1 MPTYLRMGGLCQNET
16 MELHEGVKSL
26 TSNLDTS
33 RASAKELSKSI
44 ENVQKEA
51 TDVAVQ
57 RNIDRRRELRENEV
71 RKELFLKRV
80 LIQWEHEERVRREE
94 TRIRTDF
101 LRKYGKRWAEV
112 EALKAK
118 LEKQEKEFQKEFN
131 KDLNKARVAQF
142 WCFVVAGY
150 VAYFLVWGGK

>member
-1 MPTYLRMGGLCQNET
+1 
-16 MELHEGVKSL
+16 MELLEGAKSL
-26 TSNLDTS
+26 SSNLDSS

-80 LIQWEHEERVRREE
+80 LMQWEHEERVRREE
-94 TRIRTDF
+94 AQIRADF
-101 LRKYGKRWAEV
+101 LKKYGKRWAEV
-112 EALKAK
+112 EALKTK

-142 WCFVVAGY
+142 WCFVVAWY
-150 VAYFLVWGGK
+150 IAYFLVWGYK

>member
-1 MPTYLRMGGLCQNET
+1 
-16 MELHEGVKSL
+16 MELLEGAKSL
-26 TSNLDTS
+26 SSNLDSS

-94 TRIRTDF
+94 AQIRTDF

-118 LEKQEKEFQKEFN
+118 LEKQEKEFQNQFN
-131 KDLNKARVAQF
+131 KDLNKARNAQF
-142 WCFVVAGY
+142 WCFAIAG
-150 VAYFLVWGGK
+150 VIAYFLVWGYK

>member
-1 MPTYLRMGGLCQNET
+1 
-16 MELHEGVKSL
+16 MELLEGAKSL
-26 TSNLDTS
+26 SSNLDSS

-80 LIQWEHEERVRREE
+80 LMQWEHEERVRREE
-94 TRIRTDF
+94 AQIRADF

-118 LEKQEKEFQKEFN
+118 LEKQEKEFQNQFN
-131 KDLNKARVAQF
+131 KDLNKARNAQF
-142 WCFVVAGY
+142 WCFAIAG
-150 VAYFLVWGGK
+150 VIAYFLVWGYK

>member
-1 MPTYLRMGGLCQNET
+1 
-16 MELHEGVKSL
+16 MELHEGIKTL
-26 TSNLDTS
+26 TSNLDIS
-33 RASAKELSKSI
+33 RQSAKELSKSI

-80 LIQWEHEERVRREE
+80 LMQWEHEERVRREE
-94 TRIRTDF
+94 AQIRADF

-131 KDLNKARVAQF
+131 KDLNKARTAQF
-142 WCFVVAGY
+142 WCFVVATWI
-150 VAYFLVWGGK
+150 AYFLVWGGK

>member
-1 MPTYLRMGGLCQNET
+1 
-16 MELHEGVKSL
+16 MELLEGAKSL
-26 TSNLDTS
+26 SSNLDAS
-33 RASAKELSKSI
+33 RQSAKELSKSI

-51 TDVAVQ
+51 TDIAAQ
-57 RNIDRRRELRENEV
+57 RNLDRRRELRENEV

-94 TRIRTDF
+94 AQIRADF

-131 KDLNKARVAQF
+131 KDLNKARNAQF
-142 WCFVVAGY
+142 WCFAIAG
-150 VAYFLVWGGK
+150 VIAYFLVWGGK

>member
-1 MPTYLRMGGLCQNET
+1 
-16 MELHEGVKSL
+16 MELLEGAKSL
-26 TSNLDTS
+26 SSNLDLS

-57 RNIDRRRELRENEV
+57 RNIDRRRELRENEI

-80 LIQWEHEERVRREE
+80 LMQWEHQEQVRQEEIK
-94 TRIRTDF
+94 IRADF
-101 LRKYGKRWAEV
+101 LKKYGKRWAEV

-118 LEKQEKEFQKEFN
+118 LEKQEKEFQNQFN
-131 KDLNKARVAQF
+131 KDLNKARTAQF
-142 WCFVVAGY
+142 WCFVVATWI
-150 VAYFLVWGGK
+150 AYFLVWGGK

>member
-1 MPTYLRMGGLCQNET
+1 
-16 MELHEGVKSL
+16 MEFLEGAKSL
-26 TSNLDTS
+26 SSNLDAS
-33 RASAKELSKSI
+33 RQSAKELSKSI

-51 TDVAVQ
+51 TDIAAQ
-57 RNIDRRRELRENEV
+57 RNLDRRRELRENEV

-94 TRIRTDF
+94 TQIRTDF

-118 LEKQEKEFQKEFN
+118 LEKQEKEFKNEFN

-142 WCFVVAGY
+142 WCFVAAGWI
-150 VAYFLVWGGK
+150 AYYLVWGGK

>member
-1 MPTYLRMGGLCQNET
+1 MGGLCQNET
-16 MELHEGVKSL
+16 MELHEGIKTL
-26 TSNLDTS
+26 TSNLDIS
-33 RASAKELSKSI
+33 RQSAKELSKSI

-51 TDVAVQ
+51 TDVAIQ

-80 LIQWEHEERVRREE
+80 LMQWEHEERVRREE
-94 TRIRTDF
+94 AQIRADF

-118 LEKQEKEFQKEFN
+118 LEKQEKEFQNQFN
-131 KDLNKARVAQF
+131 KDLNKARTAQF
-142 WCFVVAGY
+142 WCFVVATWI
-150 VAYFLVWGGK
+150 AYFLVWGGK

>member
-1 MPTYLRMGGLCQNET
+1 
-16 MELHEGVKSL
+16 MELLEGAKSL
-26 TSNLDTS
+26 SSNLDSS

-94 TRIRTDF
+94 AQIRADF
-101 LRKYGKRWAEV
+101 LKKYGKRWAEV
-112 EALKAK
+112 ESLKAK
-118 LEKQEKEFQKEFN
+118 LEKKEKEFQNEFN

-150 VAYFLVWGGK
+150 ICLLYTSDAADE

>member
-1 MPTYLRMGGLCQNET
+1 
-16 MELHEGVKSL
+16 MELHEGIKTL

-33 RASAKELSKSI
+33 RQSAKELSKSI

-80 LIQWEHEERVRREE
+80 LMQWEHEERVRREE
-94 TRIRTDF
+94 AQIRADF

-118 LEKQEKEFQKEFN
+118 LEKQEKEFQNQFN
-131 KDLNKARVAQF
+131 KDLNKARTAQF
-142 WCFVVAGY
+142 WCFVVATWI
-150 VAYFLVWGGK
+150 AYFLVWGGK

>member
-1 MPTYLRMGGLCQNET
+1 
-16 MELHEGVKSL
+16 MELLEGAKSL
-26 TSNLDTS
+26 SSNLDLS

-80 LIQWEHEERVRREE
+80 LMQWEHEERVRREE
-94 TRIRTDF
+94 AQIRADF

-118 LEKQEKEFQKEFN
+118 LEKQEKEFQNQFN
-131 KDLNKARVAQF
+131 KDLNKARTAQF
-142 WCFVVAGY
+142 WCFAIAG
-150 VAYFLVWGGK
+150 VIAYFLVWGYK

>member
-1 MPTYLRMGGLCQNET
+1 MGGLCQNET
-16 MELHEGVKSL
+16 MELYEGIKTL
-26 TSNLDTS
+26 TSNLDIS
-33 RASAKELSKSI
+33 RQSAKELSKSI

-80 LIQWEHEERVRREE
+80 LMQWEHEERVRREE
-94 TRIRTDF
+94 AQIRADF

-118 LEKQEKEFQKEFN
+118 LEKQEKEFQNQFN
-131 KDLNKARVAQF
+131 KDLNKARTAQF
-142 WCFVVAGY
+142 WCFVVATWI
-150 VAYFLVWGGK
+150 AYFLVWGGK

>member
-1 MPTYLRMGGLCQNET
+1 
-16 MELHEGVKSL
+16 MEILEGAKSL
-26 TSNLDTS
+26 SSNLDAS

-51 TDVAVQ
+51 TDIAAQ
-57 RNIDRRRELRENEV
+57 RNLDRRRELKENEV

-94 TRIRTDF
+94 AQIRADF

-131 KDLNKARVAQF
+131 KDLNKARNAQF
-142 WCFVVAGY
+142 WCFAIAG
-150 VAYFLVWGGK
+150 VIAYFLVWGYK

>member
-1 MPTYLRMGGLCQNET
+1 
-16 MELHEGVKSL
+16 MELLEGAKSL
-26 TSNLDTS
+26 SSNLDSS

-94 TRIRTDF
+94 AQIRTDF

-112 EALKAK
+112 DSRKAK
-118 LEKQEKEFQKEFN
+118 LEKQEK
-131 KDLNKARVAQF
+131 
-142 WCFVVAGY
+142 
-150 VAYFLVWGGK
+150 

>member
-1 MPTYLRMGGLCQNET
+1 
-16 MELHEGVKSL
+16 MELLEGAKSL
-26 TSNLDTS
+26 SSNLDSS

-57 RNIDRRRELRENEV
+57 RNIDRRRELRENEI

-80 LIQWEHEERVRREE
+80 LIQWEHDERVRREE
-94 TRIRTDF
+94 AQIRTDF

-118 LEKQEKEFQKEFN
+118 LEKQEKEFQNEFN

-142 WCFVVAGY
+142 WCFAIAG
-150 VAYFLVWGGK
+150 VIAYFLVWGGK

>member
-1 MPTYLRMGGLCQNET
+1 
-16 MELHEGVKSL
+16 MELLEGAKSL
-26 TSNLDTS
+26 SSNLDAS

-51 TDVAVQ
+51 TDIAAQ
-57 RNIDRRRELRENEV
+57 RNLDRRRELRENEV

-94 TRIRTDF
+94 AQIRADF

-118 LEKQEKEFQKEFN
+118 LEKQEKEFKNEFN

-150 VAYFLVWGGK
+150 IAYFLVWGGK

>member
-1 MPTYLRMGGLCQNET
+1 MGGLCQNET
-16 MELHEGVKSL
+16 MELHEGIKTL
-26 TSNLDTS
+26 TSNLDIS
-33 RASAKELSKSI
+33 RQSAKELSKSI

-80 LIQWEHEERVRREE
+80 LMQWEHEERVRQEE
-94 TRIRTDF
+94 AQIRADF

-118 LEKQEKEFQKEFN
+118 LEKQEKEFQNQFN
-131 KDLNKARVAQF
+131 KDLNKARTAQF
-142 WCFVVAGY
+142 WCFVVATWI
-150 VAYFLVWGGK
+150 AYFLVWGGK

>member
-1 MPTYLRMGGLCQNET
+1 
-16 MELHEGVKSL
+16 MELLEGAKSL
-26 TSNLDTS
+26 SSNLDLS

-80 LIQWEHEERVRREE
+80 LMQWEHEERVRREE
-94 TRIRTDF
+94 AQIRADF

-118 LEKQEKEFQKEFN
+118 LEKQEKEFQNQFN
-131 KDLNKARVAQF
+131 KDLNKARTAQF
-142 WCFVVAGY
+142 WCFVVATWI
-150 VAYFLVWGGK
+150 AYFLVWGGK

>member
-1 MPTYLRMGGLCQNET
+1 
-16 MELHEGVKSL
+16 MELLEGAKSL
-26 TSNLDTS
+26 SSNLDSS

-80 LIQWEHEERVRREE
+80 LMQWEHEERVRREE
-94 TRIRTDF
+94 AQIRTDF

-112 EALKAK
+112 ESLKAK

-131 KDLNKARVAQF
+131 KDLNKARNAQF
-142 WCFVVAGY
+142 WCFAIAG
-150 VAYFLVWGGK
+150 VIAYFLVWGYK

>member
-1 MPTYLRMGGLCQNET
+1 MPTYLLMDGLCQNET
-16 MELHEGVKSL
+16 MELYEGVKSL
-26 TSNLDTS
+26 TSNLDAS
-33 RASAKELSKSI
+33 RQSAKELSKSI

-71 RKELFLKRV
+71 RKELFLKKV
-80 LIQWEHEERVRREE
+80 LMQWEHQEQVRQEEIK
-94 TRIRTDF
+94 IRADF
-101 LRKYGKRWAEV
+101 LKKYGKRWAEV

-118 LEKQEKEFQKEFN
+118 LEKQEKEFQNEFN

-142 WCFVVAGY
+142 WCFAIAG
-150 VAYFLVWGGK
+150 VIAYFLVWGYK